1 MGFLDM
7 FKKKQIKKNL
17 VKQEESM
24 EIEKDVV
31 EHIYDNNESF
41 INLDKEIEDLIISE
55 VLNVIQHHDNFE
67 ELNNS
72 AKIAANNIG
81 EEHINLLPEYLIGKI
96 GKPNELKGK
105 YENLGEWPMVVE
117 NSVLMI
123 IFSYKEKGIDILTEI
138 AYGNT
143 SLKLKAINLLIKLAV
158 EGISTEKIID
168 DIMNNIIEFSDDD
181 KIIIFG
187 FASKL
192 KGNNKIIALIQHF
205 YKEFLKNQDVERAYE
220 SLVYLMNVAQRCT
233 SGHLNLLKFIAMN
246 ARQIDL
252 KKVIDVKDGEI
263 EVIDIG
269 DIEEIT
275 RIRAAVTFYNI
286 NQEDEEIN
294 NFLINWSDNYDNEEV
309 RNEIKKIFKCKK
321 Q

>member
-1 MGFLDM
+1 MGFLDI
-7 FKKKQIKKNL
+7 FKKKQMKRDSFKK
-17 VKQEESM
+17 EDSM
-24 EIEKDVV
+24 EIKKEVV
-31 EHIYDNNESF
+31 EFVDDNNESF

-55 VLNVIQHHDNFE
+55 VLNVIQHHDKFE
-67 ELNNS
+67 ELKNS
-72 AKIAANNIG
+72 AEIAAKNIG

-158 EGISTEKIID
+158 EGVSTEKIID

-187 FASKL
+187 FASQL

-220 SLVYLMNVAQRCT
+220 ALIYLMKVAQRCT
-233 SGHLNLLKFIAMN
+233 SGHLNFLKFIAMN

-263 EVIDIG
+263 DIIDIG
-269 DIEEIT
+269 HIEEIT
-275 RIRAAVTFYNI
+275 KIRAAVTFYNI
-286 NQEDEEIN
+286 NQEDEDIN
-294 NFLINWSDNYDNEEV
+294 NLLTYWSENYNNEEV
-309 RNEIKKIFKCKK
+309 KKEIKKIFECKN
-321 Q
+321 

>member
-1 MGFLDM
+1 MGFLDI
-7 FKKKQIKKNL
+7 FKKKKMKRDSFKK
-17 VKQEESM
+17 EDSM
-24 EIEKDVV
+24 EIEKEVV
-31 EHIYDNNESF
+31 EFADDNNESF

-55 VLNVIQHHDNFE
+55 VLNVIQHHDKFE
-67 ELNNS
+67 ELKNS
-72 AKIAANNIG
+72 AEIAAKNIG

-187 FASKL
+187 FAAQL

-220 SLVYLMNVAQRCT
+220 ALIYLMNVAQRCT
-233 SGHLNLLKFIAMN
+233 SGHLNFLKFIAMN

-263 EVIDIG
+263 DVIDTG
-269 DIEEIT
+269 HIEEIT
-275 RIRAAVTFYNI
+275 KIRAAVTFYNI
-286 NQEDEEIN
+286 NQEDEDIN
-294 NFLINWSDNYDNEEV
+294 NLLIYWSENYNNEEV
-309 RNEIKKIFKCKK
+309 KKEIKKIFECKN
-321 Q
+321 